1 MEIDSNKYNSLLS
14 NLVVELIVRLQNYA
28 EAFSLSFL
36 SVFTDHTN
44 KIDTLV
50 SQCIYELGQ
59 SGIKFPP
66 NFPVE
71 TIVKSGS
78 RRAAWMYREC
88 DFSSLGRRIRAREEE
103 DRSLYE
109 LQKTYKVY
117 KQIKDLE

>member
-28 EAFSLSFL
+28 EAFGLSFL

-50 SQCIYELGQ
+50 SQCIYELEQ

-71 TIVKSGS
+71 AIVKSGS

-88 DFSSLGRRIRAREEE
+88 DFASPGRRIRAREEE
-103 DRSLYE
+103 ERALYE
-109 LQKTYKVY
+109 LQKTHKMY
-117 KQIKDLE
+117 KQIQDLK